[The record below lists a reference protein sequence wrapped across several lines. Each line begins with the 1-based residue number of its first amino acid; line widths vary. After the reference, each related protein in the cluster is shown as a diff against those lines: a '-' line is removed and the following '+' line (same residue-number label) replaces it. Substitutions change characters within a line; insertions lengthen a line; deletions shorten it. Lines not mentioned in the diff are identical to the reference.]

1 MTEIRFSN
9 VPSKDTLLE
18 ALSTFKSSGE
28 TFATI
33 VVVLPT
39 QREVRLTIT
48 NHDSYETVRKNFCDE
63 VLTTVLNVGLCL

>member
-39 QREVRLTIT
+39 QREVPLTIT
-48 NHDSYETVRKNFCDE
+48 HHDR
-63 VLTTVLNVGLCL
+63 